1 MAKTVTISQA
11 EYEYMKTVIAHDGM
25 TLARYEVE
33 LAQAKEDIKRL
44 LIVGTTRKVCEFCK
58 MNYQHGDC
66 SECEDC
72 AEWRGYRS
80 DANGSKQ
87 QGERRSL

>member
-25 TLARYEVE
+25 TIARYEVE

-44 LIVGTTRKVCEFCK
+44 LVLGGNSACEFCK
-58 MNYQHGDC
+58 KKPPMCYC
-66 SECEDC
+66 CEME

-80 DANGSKQ
+80 DAKT
-87 QGERRSL
+87 

>member
-11 EYEYMKTVIAHDGM
+11 EYEYMKTVIGHDGM
-25 TLARYEVE
+25 TIARLEVE

-44 LIVGTTRKVCEFCK
+44 LVTTNAHEVCEMCK
-58 MNYQHGDC
+58 FDPSLC
-66 SECEDC
+66 SNCESQ

-80 DANGSKQ
+80 DANDSKQ
-87 QGERRSL
+87 KTEGCSL

>member
-11 EYEYMKTVIAHDGM
+11 EYEYMKTVIVHDGM

-33 LAQAKEDIKRL
+33 LAQAKEDIRML
-44 LIVGTTRKVCEFCK
+44 LVSHHNQSSCRYCKCDPAMCNDCE
-58 MNYQHGDC
+58 M
-66 SECEDC
+66 E

-80 DANGSKQ
+80 DVQ
-87 QGERRSL
+87 T

>member
-25 TLARYEVE
+25 TIARFEVE

-44 LIVGTTRKVCEFCK
+44 LVIANNPLACDMCGTDPKWCDCCEL
-58 MNYQHGDC
+58 
-66 SECEDC
+66 C
-72 AEWRGYRS
+72 AKWRGYRS
-80 DANGSKQ
+80 DAKT
-87 QGERRSL
+87 

>member
-25 TLARYEVE
+25 TIARFEVE

-44 LIVGTTRKVCEFCK
+44 LVISNNQRSCGYCNKYPGMCDLCE
-58 MNYQHGDC
+58 ND
-66 SECEDC
+66 

-80 DANGSKQ
+80 DVQK
-87 QGERRSL
+87 

>member
-25 TLARYEVE
+25 TIARFEVE

-44 LIVGTTRKVCEFCK
+44 LIVGSSRKVCEFCK
-58 MNYQHGDC
+58 IPPAECKDC
-66 SECEDC
+66 ETC

-80 DANGSKQ
+80 DVQ
-87 QGERRSL
+87 T

>member
-25 TLARYEVE
+25 TIARLEVE

-44 LIVGTTRKVCEFCK
+44 LRLCDARAACK
-58 MNYQHGDC
+58 YCKNDPGYG
-66 SECEDC
+66 ECEKLECCEGC

-80 DANGSKQ
+80 DVQ
-87 QGERRSL
+87 T

>member
-58 MNYQHGDC
+58 MHYQHVDC
-66 SECEDC
+66 SECEEN
-72 AEWRGYRS
+72 AEWRGCV
-80 DANGSKQ
+80 K
-87 QGERRSL
+87 

>member
-1 MAKTVTISQA
+1 MAKNVTISQA
-11 EYEYMKTVIAHDGM
+11 EYEYMKTVIGHDGM
-25 TLARYEVE
+25 TIARLEVE

-44 LIVGTTRKVCEFCK
+44 LIIGKTPLICEFCK
-58 MNYQHGDC
+58 KVHDGVEC
-66 SECEDC
+66 GECELD

-87 QGERRSL
+87 